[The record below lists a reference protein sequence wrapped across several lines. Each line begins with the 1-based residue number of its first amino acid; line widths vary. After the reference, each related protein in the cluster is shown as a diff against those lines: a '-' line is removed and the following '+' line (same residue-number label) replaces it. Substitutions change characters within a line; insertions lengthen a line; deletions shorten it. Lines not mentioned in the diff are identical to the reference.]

1 MGEARRRDMADAGQS
16 RPIGQLERGFRLHP
30 GQCLIALDDDE
41 AHQQLMA
48 VYEVNDI
55 ERIVADTDAAL
66 AGFNYSFEDAV
77 SKLIAVFREAIAEG
91 GRDITIAAVRIGLW
105 CAFNQK
111 AGADLWRLFHDKV
124 RADGRV
130 IIVIDCTPGRFGAGI
145 PEGMEIAT
153 DGPVDWS
160 ALDHG
165 VGGHG

>member
-30 GQCLIALDDDE
+30 GQCLIALEGDE

-55 ERIVADTDAAL
+55 ERIV
-66 AGFNYSFEDAV
+66 EDAV

-105 CAFNQK
+105 CTFNQK

-124 RADGRV
+124 RADGKV
-130 IIVIDCTPGRFGAGI
+130 IIVVCCTPGRFGAGI

-153 DGPVDWS
+153 DGPVDWP
-160 ALDHG
+160 AHD
-165 VGGHG
+165 GGMH